1 MRLPRRSLALLPALA
16 APAIAQPRTL
26 RLMLDW
32 VPQGYHSAWFLAAE
46 RGHFARAGLNVQIQR
61 GFGSG
66 DVITRVAAGAADIGF
81 GDPGA
86 AVKFNADNPD
96 RALVNVFQYF
106 DRTLAGVITLR
117 GRGIERPA
125 DLRGKR
131 LAAPPGDSGRVLFPV
146 FAEANGIPA
155 ESITWINVAPPLRE
169 PMLFRGEADAIT
181 AFISG
186 AFFALRTLGANPA
199 DILMF
204 PFNAHGVDI
213 YGNALMVPA
222 ATVRQEPGMVR
233 AFVHATVQGLKEVL
247 TDPAA
252 AIAAV
257 RAREQLA
264 DPALEDERMRFIFRH
279 VLGTP
284 AVAQHGVGHVD
295 AARAAS
301 LVATMARVFQVAN
314 PAPWQELFRTDF
326 LPPQAERMLPSLPA

>member
-1 MRLPRRSLALLPALA
+1 MLHRRQLA
-16 APAIAQPRTL
+16 ALPLLATPAIAQPRVI

-46 RGHFARAGLNVQIQR
+46 RGYFTREGLNVQIQR

-66 DVITRVAAGAADIGF
+66 DVITRVGAGAADIGF

-117 GRGIERPA
+117 GRGINTPA

-131 LAAPPGDSGRVLFPV
+131 IAAPPGDSGRVLFPA
-146 FAEANGIPA
+146 FAQANSIPA
-155 ESITWINVAPPLRE
+155 DSVTWVNVAPPLRE

-186 AFFALRTLGANPA
+186 AFFALRTLGSNPA
-199 DILMF
+199 DIMMF
-204 PFNAHGVDI
+204 RFNDHGVDI

-222 ATVRQEPGMVR
+222 TLAQAEPNMIRAVVR
-233 AFVHATVQGLKEVL
+233 ATVQGLKDVL
-247 TDPAA
+247 REPAA

-264 DPALEDERMRFIFRH
+264 DVALEDERMRFIFRE
-279 VLGTP
+279 VLATP
-284 AVAQHGVGHVD
+284 SVAANGVGHVD
-295 AARAAS
+295 PARAAN
-301 LVATMARVFQVAN
+301 LVTTMARAFDVAN
-314 PAPWQELFRTDF
+314 PAPAERLFRTDF
-326 LPPQAERMLPSLPA
+326 LPPASDRMLPPLPA